1 MTTQTP
7 TPSLTTS
14 ALADNEGIVAS
25 KADCNQRLLEIQSQL
40 NSQRTLFFTGFGLMW
55 ATMVGGFIAV
65 FVAVLS
71 IDP

>member
-7 TPSLTTS
+7 TPS
-14 ALADNEGIVAS
+14 DNERISRLEGIVEQM
-25 KADCNQRLLEIQSQL
+25 NRRLLEIQTQL
-40 NSQRTLFFTGFGLMW
+40 NSQRSLFFTGMGIMW